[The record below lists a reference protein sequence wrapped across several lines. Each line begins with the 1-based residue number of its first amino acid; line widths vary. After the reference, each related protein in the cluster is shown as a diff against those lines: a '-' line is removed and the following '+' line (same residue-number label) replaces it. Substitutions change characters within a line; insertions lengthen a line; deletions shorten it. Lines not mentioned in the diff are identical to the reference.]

1 MAPRTRTREDP
12 KVRRQQIVDEA
23 IRFIGRLGYHG
34 FTIQELARQC
44 GLTNGGLLH
53 YFGSKEQLLVAV
65 LEERDRRAAAVV
77 PTEVDF
83 RRDAGG
89 EGEYSAQTVLQVFRA
104 IVAQAVA
111 EPELIRFFA
120 VLQSEALDPAHPA
133 HDHFLRRE
141 AMVLDEFANLLV
153 GHVDDPVATARC
165 VYALISGLERQWLW
179 ADHGFDLLAAWDQ
192 AASLLLPFAS
202 VRADAIPTT

>member
-12 KVRRQQIVDEA
+12 QVRRRQIVDEA
-23 IRFIGRLGYHG
+23 IRLIGRRGYHG
-34 FTIQELARQC
+34 FTIQELARTC

-53 YFGSKEQLLVAV
+53 YFGSKEQLLVAI
-65 LEERDRRAAAVV
+65 LQERDRRAAAVV

-83 RRDAGG
+83 RTDAGG
-89 EGEYSAQTVLQVFRA
+89 EGDYAAETVLQVFRA

-111 EPELIRFFA
+111 EPELIRFFV

-141 AMVLDEFANLLV
+141 AMVLHEFASLLA
-153 GHVDDPVATARC
+153 GHVADPGATARC

-179 ADHGFDLLAAWDQ
+179 ADRGFDLLAAWDH
-192 AASLLLPFAS
+192 AAGLLPPFAS
-202 VRADAIPTT
+202 VRADAISTT